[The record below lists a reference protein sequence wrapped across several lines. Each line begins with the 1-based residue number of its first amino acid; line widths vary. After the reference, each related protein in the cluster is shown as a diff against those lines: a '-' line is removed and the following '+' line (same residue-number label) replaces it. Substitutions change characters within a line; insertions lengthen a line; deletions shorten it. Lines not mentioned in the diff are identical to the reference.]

1 MINFATEAEARAYLL
16 PPSSR
21 VLFMDPSASVF
32 YVKSTDVFGKP
43 DFVIADFTI
52 RSPQSPTPTTSS
64 QSYITRAEFEEFKAQ
79 FINKEDPTHAN
90 QPTVSNTEQ
99 STSATGNPINTTTN
113 A

>member
-52 RSPQSPTPTTSS
+52 RNHPTQPS
-64 QSYITRAEFEEFKAQ
+64 QYITRAEFEEFKAQ
-79 FINKEDPTHAN
+79 FINKEDHTQHAN
-90 QPTVSNTEQ
+90 QPAISDTEQ

>member
-52 RSPQSPTPTTSS
+52 RNPQAQSPTQPSH
-64 QSYITRAEFEEFKAQ
+64 YITRAEFEEFKAQ

-90 QPTVSNTEQ
+90 QPTISDTEQ

>member
-52 RSPQSPTPTTSS
+52 RNPQSPHTPSP
-64 QSYITRAEFEEFKAQ
+64 YITRAEFEEFKAQ
-79 FINKEDPTHAN
+79 FINKEDPINAN
-90 QPTVSNTEQ
+90 QQPTISNTEQ
-99 STSATGNPINTTTN
+99 PTSATSNPINTTTN

>member
-52 RSPQSPTPTTSS
+52 RNPQAPTPSPQ
-64 QSYITRAEFEEFKAQ
+64 YITRAEFEEFKAQ
-79 FINKEDPTHAN
+79 FINKEDTTHAN
-90 QPTVSNTEQ
+90 QPTISNTEQ

>member
-52 RSPQSPTPTTSS
+52 RNPQSPTTTS
-64 QSYITRAEFEEFKAQ
+64 QYITRAEFEEFKAQ
-79 FINKEDPTHAN
+79 FINKEDPPHAN
-90 QPTVSNTEQ
+90 QPTISDTEQ

>member
-52 RSPQSPTPTTSS
+52 RSPHAQSPSPAP
-64 QSYITRAEFEEFKAQ
+64 YITRAEFEEFKAQ
-79 FINKEDPTHAN
+79 FINKEDTTHAN
-90 QPTVSNTEQ
+90 QPTISDTEQ

>member
-52 RSPQSPTPTTSS
+52 RNPQSPTTPSP
-64 QSYITRAEFEEFKAQ
+64 YITRAEFEEFKAQ
-79 FINKEDPTHAN
+79 FINKEDHTQHAN
-90 QPTVSNTEQ
+90 QQPTISDTEQ